1 MRTLWTALLIP
12 VLALS
17 LATGLMAASKR
28 EPAGVIL
35 TLSGKVTLYPST
47 SATPLP
53 KTPRLGWTI
62 YAGDRLKTGNNGR
75 VALVLTDGTHLKLNY
90 NTDITLSNRNSKG
103 RTSARG
109 IAAIKILIGD
119 LWAKV
124 TKRDST
130 LEFDTPGAV
139 AAVKGTEPLISV
151 GADGT
156 TCVQLRSGK
165 VFMSNELPGGVT
177 LHPDQQICVTEHQRI
192 SGALVQPWTS
202 TTPTWDQTFNQASQA
217 TVTITYTDQGGAAK
231 TLVLNYAADVTGS
244 AQSSTGTAK

>member
-1 MRTLWTALLIP
+1 
-12 VLALS
+12 
-17 LATGLMAASKR
+17 
-28 EPAGVIL
+28 
-35 TLSGKVTLYPST
+35 
-47 SATPLP
+47 
-53 KTPRLGWTI
+53 
-62 YAGDRLKTGNNGR
+62 
-75 VALVLTDGTHLKLNY
+75 
-90 NTDITLSNRNSKG
+90 
-103 RTSARG
+103 
-109 IAAIKILIGD
+109 
-119 LWAKV
+119 V